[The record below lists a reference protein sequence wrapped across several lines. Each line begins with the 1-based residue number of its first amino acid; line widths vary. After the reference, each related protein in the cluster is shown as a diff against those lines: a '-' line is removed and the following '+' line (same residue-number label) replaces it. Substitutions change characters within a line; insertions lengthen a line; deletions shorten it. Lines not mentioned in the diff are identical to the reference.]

1 MALSSKIPPQAYT
14 RDTLVKAI
22 EWLATQPPSVRERAT
37 SADLI
42 VSHYLQSRRK
52 GDSAQLDLPVTNEEF
67 KSDLRQ
73 MASEMNPTPEFPPPG
88 PTRSPS
94 FIVPPPTLSVNVPVI
109 DERSETMSLA
119 GSFQNPTPSSYF
131 RPRNEVP
138 TVRPEP
144 PPPAPVTPAGP
155 TWAIDKR
162 SLEIA
167 RELRD
172 RLNLSC
178 ETEALRL
185 LITMGAER
193 ARGLF
198 F

>member
-22 EWLATQPPSVRERAT
+22 EWLSVQPPSVRERAT

-52 GDSAQLDLPVTNEEF
+52 GDTAQLDLPVAAEEF

-73 MASEMNPTPEFPPPG
+73 LAAELNHPEELPPPG

-94 FIVPPPTLSVNVPVI
+94 YIIPPPSLSHAPVE
-109 DERSETMSLA
+109 ERAFERADFAAPVRESHFRPRREA
-119 GSFQNPTPSSYF
+119 PVRRPEPAAPAPAPTPSH
-131 RPRNEVP
+131 
-138 TVRPEP
+138 
-144 PPPAPVTPAGP
+144 AGP

-167 RELRD
+167 RELQD

-178 ETEALRL
+178 ESEAIRL